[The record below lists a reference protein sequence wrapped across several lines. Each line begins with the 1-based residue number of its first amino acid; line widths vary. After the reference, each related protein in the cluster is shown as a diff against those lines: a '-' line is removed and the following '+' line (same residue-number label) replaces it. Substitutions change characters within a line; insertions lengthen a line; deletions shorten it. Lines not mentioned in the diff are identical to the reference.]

1 MRHKAKWATNDLIA
15 MSERER
21 GEHRRAGGGR
31 RRGRMSVSVRE
42 GAMTRR

>member
-21 GEHRRAGGGR
+21 GECIEEQEEEEEEAECRSVCERAQ
-31 RRGRMSVSVRE
+31 
-42 GAMTRR
+42 

>member
-21 GEHRRAGGGR
+21 EECIEEQEEEEEEAECRSVCERAQ
-31 RRGRMSVSVRE
+31 
-42 GAMTRR
+42 